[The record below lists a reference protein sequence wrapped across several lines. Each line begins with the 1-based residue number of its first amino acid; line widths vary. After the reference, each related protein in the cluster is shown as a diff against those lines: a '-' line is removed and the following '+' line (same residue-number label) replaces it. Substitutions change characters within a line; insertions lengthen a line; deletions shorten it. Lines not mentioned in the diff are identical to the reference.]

1 MSVLFF
7 STDIFHFKGV
17 FTVKNE
23 KAIVVFSGGQDS
35 TTCLFWALERF
46 EEVEAVTFDYN
57 QRHKLEI
64 ECAKSIANELGVKHH
79 ILDMSL
85 LNQLAPNALTRSDIE
100 IKEGEN
106 GELPSTFVPGRNLLF
121 LSFAGILA
129 SQVNAKHIVTGVC
142 ETDFSG
148 YPDCRDIFVKS
159 LNVTLN
165 LSMDRQFVIHTPLMW
180 INKEETWK
188 LADELGALEFVREK
202 TLTCYNGII
211 ADGCG
216 TCPACKLRNKGLQ
229 DYLRSIEKTS
239 DVK

>member
-1 MSVLFF
+1 M
-7 STDIFHFKGV
+7 KQG
-17 FTVKNE
+17 

-35 TTCLFWALERF
+35 TTCLFWAMERF
-46 EEVEAVTFDYN
+46 SQVEAVTFDYG
-57 QRHKLEI
+57 QRHRLEI
-64 ECAKSIANELGVKHH
+64 ECATQIAKELGVKHH

-85 LNQLAPNALTRSDIE
+85 LNQLAPNALTRNDIE
-100 IKEGEN
+100 IVDGKD

-129 SQVNAKHIVTGVC
+129 KQVGAKHIVTGVC

-148 YPDCRDIFVKS
+148 YPDCRDIFIKS

-165 LSMDRQFVIHTPLMW
+165 LSMDDSFVIETPLMW
-180 INKEETWK
+180 LNKAETWE
-188 LADELGALEFVREK
+188 LADELGALEFVRER

-216 TCPACKLRNKGLQ
+216 ECPACKLRKNGLEE
-229 DYLRSIEKTS
+229 YLGFKQGL
-239 DVK
+239 